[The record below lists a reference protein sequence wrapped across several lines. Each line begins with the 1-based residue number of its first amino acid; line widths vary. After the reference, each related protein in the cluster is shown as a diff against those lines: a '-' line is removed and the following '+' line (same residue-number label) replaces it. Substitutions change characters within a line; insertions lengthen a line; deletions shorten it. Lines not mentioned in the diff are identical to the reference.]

1 MSTIDRSAC
10 RSRVVD
16 ALLAIACVAS
26 LSGCWMFAQS
36 PCESDENCPS
46 GSTCSGGYCYDPT
59 SIVTGGVTG
68 YTCDGVTEC
77 PTEVCGGSECLSE
90 EEAAN
95 AVEDDVYV
103 LSEDDWAALASV
115 TAVIGDIYLGTDS
128 IIYDAED
135 TTLVVS
141 GDVVLPLLR
150 RVQGGVH
157 FWGQRGVTSISMP
170 SLRVL
175 DGSFEAVDMPDLV
188 SISLPELAVV
198 PSLVYTG
205 VAGELSFEGTPKLA
219 LLSAPKL
226 PDIGWISI
234 DPVGYVETPV
244 FGDPLVLEL
253 NALTHVGNI
262 DIWSEGNMP
271 VLSFPA
277 LEEVR
282 GRIYVRFPDGL
293 ETLSFPN
300 LETVGDEFNI
310 YRATDLTNLEVDS
323 LTSVATIAFEDN
335 DALTALEFPSLATVG
350 TSLSITGHDALSTL
364 TAPVLTS
371 VNNGFTISGNPNLD
385 ACAAKA
391 IADQSSPGGSIDLSG
406 NLGDESACP

>member
-1 MSTIDRSAC
+1 MITIERSAR

-16 ALLAIACVAS
+16 ALLAIACVAP

-36 PCESDENCPS
+36 PCESDDNCPS

-59 SIVTGGVTG
+59 SIVTGGITG

-95 AVEDDVYV
+95 AVEEDVYV
-103 LSEDDWAALASV
+103 LSEDDWAALSSV

-150 RVQGGVH
+150 RVQGGVY

-188 SISLPELAVV
+188 SISLPELSVV

-226 PDIGWISI
+226 TDIGWISI
-234 DPVGYVETPV
+234 DPVGYIDAPV
-244 FGDPLVLEL
+244 FGAPLVLEL
-253 NALTHVGNI
+253 DALTHVGNI

-271 VLSFPA
+271 TLSFPA

-293 ETLSFPN
+293 QTLSFPS
-300 LETVGDEFNI
+300 LTTVGDEFNI
-310 YRATDLTNLEVDS
+310 YRATDLTNLDVDA
-323 LTSVATIAFEDN
+323 LVTVAKIEFDDN
-335 DALTALEFPSLATVG
+335 DALSTLAFPSLTTVG
-350 TSLSITGHDALSTL
+350 TSLSITDHDALTTL
-364 TAPVLTS
+364 SAPSLTS
-371 VNNGFTISGNPNLD
+371 VNNGFTVTSNPNLD
-385 ACAAKA
+385 VCDAKT
-391 IADQSSPGGSIDLSG
+391 IADQASPGGTIDLSG
-406 NLGDESACP
+406 NLGDESTCP